1 MVEIIVEVANLN
13 KLMKDNQEDM
23 FSEYKS
29 RYFTATNTEKKNA
42 VPIPLRSA
50 HQVNMN
56 SVMGLPCN
64 FLMHL
69 SVN

>member
-29 RYFTATNTEKKNA
+29 RYFTATNTEKKM
-42 VPIPLRSA
+42 L
-50 HQVNMN
+50 
-56 SVMGLPCN
+56 
-64 FLMHL
+64 FLSHFDL
-69 SVN
+69 LIK